1 MLPKILT
8 LQFQRSCIFIQ
19 LHSFSAFRVFQ
30 ATWQCGGPP
39 SGLEWDFTFLCEI
52 HFLLWRICG
61 DQLYPTLSCHQL
73 VEWKASRSF
82 LLLLLFLLILA
93 HQSVRS
99 VSPPGETFFIIF
111 PRPAAT
117 AARHQSTRAMSGA
130 PALQVTV
137 QTEPK
142 VTKWM
147 WSADVS
153 RLFQTWSTDLDRDQA
168 WAVVKGFKRDGRLCT
183 ASAVATKMCFPTLL
197 AASDSL
203 FCNS

>member
-82 LLLLLFLLILA
+82 LLFLLFLLILA

-111 PRPAAT
+111 HHFSQACRNCCKAPEHPRHVGSTGPAGHGSDWAES
-117 AARHQSTRAMSGA
+117 HKMDVVSGCQ
-130 PALQVTV
+130 P
-137 QTEPK
+137 
-142 VTKWM
+142 
-147 WSADVS
+147 SVS
-153 RLFQTWSTDLDRDQA
+153 DLIDRSGQ
-168 WAVVKGFKRDGRLCT
+168 GSSLGRGKRI
-183 ASAVATKMCFPTLL
+183 
-197 AASDSL
+197 
-203 FCNS
+203 